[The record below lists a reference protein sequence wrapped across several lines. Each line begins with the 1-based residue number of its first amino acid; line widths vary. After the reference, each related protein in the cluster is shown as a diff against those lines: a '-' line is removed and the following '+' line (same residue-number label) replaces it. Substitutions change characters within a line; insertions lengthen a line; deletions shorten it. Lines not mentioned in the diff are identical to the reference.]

1 MRAKGFGFGLLATIG
16 LRRTIGFFAANDGFF
31 AAIGFFAANDGFFAA
46 TGFLTSGFALAAN
59 SGFFVATG
67 FFATTFGLGF
77 ALGLGFAA
85 TFLGNTN
92 VGFFFFC
99 VPDPASMYPRTA
111 AFLSSAAGPP
121 KLNTALVCHRAR
133 PSSVHGLIERAR
145 PSHHRVSA
153 FVPPRPRPIR
163 PTESTHSRF
172 ARPPRP
178 RRTIERVR
186 VLARASP
193 PHRAHHH
200 APRASRDAL
209 ARRARSSRERI
220 RRPRA
225 SDDSHRT
232 RRRRRRRRRHRLAS
246 VRVASVEI
254 SSLARSSIV
263 GRREKSDVVDASR
276 RRVDDRRSNRIESN
290 ASRPRGRS
298 VGRSIDVRVVE
309 KYIDAS
315 SIDFRIDRRV
325 VDRFESTSSIDAR
338 ARSQIIARG
347 TIATTTTPRAA
358 RIRRRARAMAKKN
371 VKAGMKARKDALVD
385 MQTVSARQ
393 TTVRERAD
401 PYGKPLV
408 GDDDE

>member
-1 MRAKGFGFGLLATIG
+1 
-16 LRRTIGFFAANDGFF
+16 
-31 AAIGFFAANDGFFAA
+31 
-46 TGFLTSGFALAAN
+46 
-59 SGFFVATG
+59 
-67 FFATTFGLGF
+67 
-77 ALGLGFAA
+77 
-85 TFLGNTN
+85 
-92 VGFFFFC
+92 
-99 VPDPASMYPRTA
+99 MYPRTA

-133 PSSVHGLIERAR
+133 PSSVHRLIERAR

-263 GRREKSDVVDASR
+263 VGGRREGGRRRRVAPSR
-276 RRVDDRRSNRIESN
+276 RRSTIELDRIECV
-290 ASRPRGRS
+290 AVGRS
-298 VGRSIDVRVVE
+298 VDRCSRRRKIN
-309 KYIDAS
+309 
-315 SIDFRIDRRV
+315 RRV
-325 VDRFESTSSIDAR
+325 VDRYKNRSTRRRSFRIDVVDR
-338 ARSQIIARG
+338 AIARG
-347 TIATTTTPRAA
+347 TIARRA
-358 RIRRRARAMAKKN
+358 RIRDDDDAPRGADSPTRTTMAKKN
-371 VKAGMKARKDALVD
+371 VKAGMNARKDALVD

-393 TTVRERAD
+393 TTVRENER
-401 PYGKPLV
+401 GPLRKTPSR
-408 GDDDE
+408 GRRRRRIANE

>member
-1 MRAKGFGFGLLATIG
+1 
-16 LRRTIGFFAANDGFF
+16 
-31 AAIGFFAANDGFFAA
+31 
-46 TGFLTSGFALAAN
+46 
-59 SGFFVATG
+59 
-67 FFATTFGLGF
+67 
-77 ALGLGFAA
+77 
-85 TFLGNTN
+85 
-92 VGFFFFC
+92 
-99 VPDPASMYPRTA
+99 MYPRTA

-133 PSSVHGLIERAR
+133 PSSVHRLIERAR

-232 RRRRRRRRRHRLAS
+232 RRRRRRRRHRLAS

-263 GRREKSDVVDASR
+263 VVGRREVGRRRRVAPSR
-276 RRVDDRRSNRIESN
+276 RRSTIELNRIDRA
-290 ASRPRGRS
+290 ASARS
-298 VGRSIDVRVVE
+298 VGRSVDRCSRRRKIN
-309 KYIDAS
+309 
-315 SIDFRIDRRV
+315 RRV
-325 VDRFESTSSIDAR
+325 VDRFSYRSTRRRSFRIDVVDRRAR
-338 ARSQIIARG
+338 AIARG
-347 TIATTTTPRAA
+347 TIARRD
-358 RIRRRARAMAKKN
+358 RIRDDDDAPRGADSPTRARDGEEKRQGGDERAERRAGGHADGVGATDDGARAR
-371 VKAGMKARKDALVD
+371 GPLRKTPSRGRRRRRIAN
-385 MQTVSARQ
+385 
-393 TTVRERAD
+393 E
-401 PYGKPLV
+401 
-408 GDDDE
+408 

>member
-1 MRAKGFGFGLLATIG
+1 
-16 LRRTIGFFAANDGFF
+16 
-31 AAIGFFAANDGFFAA
+31 
-46 TGFLTSGFALAAN
+46 
-59 SGFFVATG
+59 
-67 FFATTFGLGF
+67 
-77 ALGLGFAA
+77 
-85 TFLGNTN
+85 
-92 VGFFFFC
+92 
-99 VPDPASMYPRTA
+99 MYPRTA

-133 PSSVHGLIERAR
+133 PSSVHRLIERAR

-263 GRREKSDVVDASR
+263 VVGRRDVGRRRRVAPSR
-276 RRVDDRRSNRIESN
+276 RRSTIESNRIERV
-290 ASRPRGRS
+290 ASARS
-298 VGRSIDVRVVE
+298 VGRAVDRRSRRRKVN
-309 KYIDAS
+309 
-315 SIDFRIDRRV
+315 RRV
-325 VDRFESTSSIDAR
+325 VDRFSYRSTRRRSFRIDVVDRRARDHREGDHRASRANPRRRRRPARRGFADAR
-338 ARSQIIARG
+338 ARWRRKTSRRG
-347 TIATTTTPRAA
+347 
-358 RIRRRARAMAKKN
+358 
-371 VKAGMKARKDALVD
+371 
-385 MQTVSARQ
+385 
-393 TTVRERAD
+393 
-401 PYGKPLV
+401 
-408 GDDDE
+408 

>member
-1 MRAKGFGFGLLATIG
+1 
-16 LRRTIGFFAANDGFF
+16 
-31 AAIGFFAANDGFFAA
+31 
-46 TGFLTSGFALAAN
+46 
-59 SGFFVATG
+59 
-67 FFATTFGLGF
+67 
-77 ALGLGFAA
+77 
-85 TFLGNTN
+85 
-92 VGFFFFC
+92 
-99 VPDPASMYPRTA
+99 MYPRTA

-133 PSSVHGLIERAR
+133 PSSVHRLIERAR

-232 RRRRRRRRRHRLAS
+232 RRRRRRRRHRLAS

-254 SSLARSSIV
+254 SSLARSSSSIDA
-263 GRREKSDVVDASR
+263 KSDVVDASR
-276 RRVDDRRSNRIESN
+276 RRVDDRRSN
-290 ASRPRGRS
+290 
-298 VGRSIDVRVVE
+298 
-309 KYIDAS
+309 
-315 SIDFRIDRRV
+315 
-325 VDRFESTSSIDAR
+325 
-338 ARSQIIARG
+338 
-347 TIATTTTPRAA
+347 
-358 RIRRRARAMAKKN
+358 
-371 VKAGMKARKDALVD
+371 
-385 MQTVSARQ
+385 
-393 TTVRERAD
+393 
-401 PYGKPLV
+401 
-408 GDDDE
+408 